1 MVWNDGSSL
10 PTERSNTAATRGF
23 GSNVNAASRQQ
34 SAQSSGDEKA
44 SSDSDDLPAQ
54 PKMHNEEDFLL
65 ANEID
70 IDASLSLTDTAGTSY
85 LRPYSRVHLAS
96 KLDIL
101 AAPTLAIYHIP
112 SRKLIERNVRV
123 RRMQEHERE
132 ETWTRWER
140 GEGAGGVGF
149 KDALHQNKL
158 MVYVSIISLAYFL
171 LVKLGGEQYNVR
183 CPRETCDVRRV
194 LFHRLTICI
203 PLSSQFIVH
212 ALESLGQ
219 QHGG

>member
-10 PTERSNTAATRGF
+10 PSERQDSARAGGF
-23 GSNVNAASRQQ
+23 GSNINTPSTSTQH
-34 SAQSSGDEKA
+34 SAQSSSDEKTIGDDA
-44 SSDSDDLPAQ
+44 DDLPAQ
-54 PKMHNEEDFLL
+54 PKLHNEEDFLL

-123 RRMQEHERE
+123 RRMQENERE
-132 ETWTRWER
+132 ETWARWDK
-140 GEGAGGVGF
+140 GEGAGGIGF
-149 KDALHQNKL
+149 RDALHQNRFML
-158 MVYVSIISLAYFL
+158 WVSLISLVYFL
-171 LVKLGGEQYNVR
+171 LVKIGGEKYNVSAVVSAA
-183 CPRETCDVRRV
+183 CPRCSG
-194 LFHRLTICI
+194 H
-203 PLSSQFIVH
+203 
-212 ALESLGQ
+212 
-219 QHGG
+219 